1 MAPDPHR
8 RLLACKLNLQQGTEM
23 RVGRVVKES
32 LAKSFVI
39 QIAWLP
45 VWPAPTPSSK
55 RRVNELAPLGG
66 YFLKIHTKT
75 TSPLISQ
82 RLVCR
87 E

>member
-1 MAPDPHR
+1 
-8 RLLACKLNLQQGTEM
+8 M
-23 RVGRVVKES
+23 RARKVVEES
-32 LAKSFVI
+32 LAKSFEI

-66 YFLKIHTKT
+66 YCLEIHTKT
-75 TSPLISQ
+75 TSSLVSQ
-82 RLVCR
+82 STTCR

>member
-1 MAPDPHR
+1 M
-8 RLLACKLNLQQGTEM
+8 K
-23 RVGRVVKES
+23 VKRVVKES

-66 YFLKIHTKT
+66 YCLEIHTKT
-75 TSPLISQ
+75 TSCLVSQ
-82 RLVCR
+82 RTTCR